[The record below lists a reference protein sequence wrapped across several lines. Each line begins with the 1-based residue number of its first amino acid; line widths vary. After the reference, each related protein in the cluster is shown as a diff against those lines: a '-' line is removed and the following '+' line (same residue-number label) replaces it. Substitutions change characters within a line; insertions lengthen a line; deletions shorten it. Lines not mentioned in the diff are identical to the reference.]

1 MEKITSDVVLISAVK
16 RINRLLMF
24 MGVFYLVY
32 FLFQP
37 KVNVF
42 LILLALSHL
51 SFALLSHRHL
61 IITDTLAIE
70 LERAKT
76 ALGDVSKEMREI
88 HPG

>member
-1 MEKITSDVVLISAVK
+1 MAFPTIVNLRLRCFVKLNGIADKVL
-16 RINRLLMF
+16 
-24 MGVFYLVY
+24 

-42 LILLALSHL
+42 LILLAFSHL
-51 SFALLSHRHL
+51 SFALLSHKHL
-61 IITDTLAIE
+61 MITDTLSIE

-88 HPG
+88 HSG

>member
-1 MEKITSDVVLISAVK
+1 MGKITSDEVFIGTVK

-24 MGVFYLVY
+24 MGVFYLLY
-32 FLFQP
+32 FLLQTSA
-37 KVNVF
+37 NIF
-42 LILLALSHL
+42 LILLALSNVA
-51 SFALLSHRHL
+51 FALLSHRHL
-61 IITDTLAIE
+61 MITETLAIE